1 MPNPGIISLVAGVIG
16 LIIAFLIYGMVKR
29 QAAGTDLMQSLA
41 GKIHEGAMVF
51 LKAEYKI
58 LAIFIIIVTG
68 LLFFFHPHHETAYAF
83 VVGAAASMLAGYIG
97 MNAATIANVRTTW
110 AAKERGQG
118 AALVTAFSGGAVMG
132 LAVASLGLIGL
143 GGLFYVFDTNPAVN
157 VQDALV
163 GMSMGAS
170 SIALFARVG
179 GGIFTKAADVGA
191 DLVGKMEYNL
201 NEDDSRNPAV
211 IADNVGDNVGDT
223 AGMGAD
229 LFESY
234 VGSIV
239 AAIAIAG
246 TGAAYAAQKMAY
258 MGYPMYLA
266 VAGLV
271 ASVIGIYAVRL
282 FQKGD
287 PAKALSS
294 GTVIAGILFWIMGYF
309 ITTAL
314 ELKTGVYLAMV
325 SGSVV
330 GGLIGRITEYYTSG
344 GPVHKI
350 AKSALTGSAT
360 TIITGVA
367 VGLES
372 VAIPIILIGGSI
384 WTSFYFADLYGIAIA
399 GMGMLATVGIVMAVD
414 AYGPIA
420 DNAGGISEQ
429 AHLGPDVR
437 KITDKLDS
445 LGNTTAAIGKG
456 FAIGSA
462 ALAALALFSAYTTAV
477 GIDSINLVD
486 AKVVIGLFLGGMM
499 AFWIGA
505 LTMTAV
511 GRAAAAMVSE
521 VRRQFTE
528 IKGLLAGDPGVEPD
542 VARCVEISTK
552 GALREMILPGI
563 AAILAPIIV
572 GFTLGPQAL
581 GGLLAGATL
590 SGVLLALFMANSG
603 GAWDN
608 AKKFIESGE
617 HGGKGSDAHKAAV
630 VGDTVGDPF
639 KDTTG
644 PSMNILIKLMAIVA
658 LVLAP
663 MLK

>member
-1 MPNPGIISLVAGVIG
+1 MNPGIVSLVAGIAG
-16 LIIAFLIYGMVKR
+16 LLLAFLIYGMVNR
-29 QAAGTDLMQSLA
+29 QNPGTEHMQSLA
-41 GKIHEGAMVF
+41 EKIHKGAMVF

-58 LAIFIIIVTG
+58 LILFVVIIAI
-68 LLFFFHPHHETAYAF
+68 LLFVFHPDHETAYAF
-83 VVGAAASMLAGYIG
+83 VVGAACSMLAGYIG

-110 AAKERGQG
+110 AAKEKGQG
-118 AALVTAFSGGAVMG
+118 PALITAFSGGAVMG

-143 GGLFYVFDTNPAVN
+143 GGLYYALDTSPNVN

-201 NEDDSRNPAV
+201 NEDDPRNPAV

-246 TGAAYAAQKMAY
+246 TGAAYAAQKLAY
-258 MGYPMYLA
+258 MSYPMYLA
-266 VAGLV
+266 VAGLI
-271 ASVIGIYAVRL
+271 ASSIGIFAVRL

-294 GTVIAGILFWIMGYF
+294 GTLISGILFWVMGYF
-309 ITTAL
+309 VTTSLKL
-314 ELKTGVYLAMV
+314 ELGVFWAMV

-330 GGLIGRITEYYTSG
+330 GGLIGRITEYYTSSK
-344 GPVHKI
+344 PVHNI
-350 AKSALTGSAT
+350 AKASTTGSAT

-372 VAIPIILIGGSI
+372 VAIPILLIGGSI
-384 WTSFYFADLYGIAIA
+384 WISYYFADLYGIAIA

-429 AHLGPDVR
+429 AHLGPEVR

-477 GIDSINLVD
+477 GIDSINLVS
-486 AKVVIGLFLGGMM
+486 ANVVIGLLLGGMM

-511 GRAAAAMVSE
+511 GRAASAMVNE

-528 IKGLLAGDPGVEPD
+528 IKGLLEGKPGVEPD
-542 VARCVEISTK
+542 IERCVEISTK
-552 GALREMILPGI
+552 GALREMILPGVSAVI
-563 AAILAPIIV
+563 APILI
-572 GFTLGPQAL
+572 GFTLGPEAL
-581 GGLLAGATL
+581 GGFLAGATL
-590 SGVLLALFMANSG
+590 SGVLLALFMANAG

-608 AKKFIESGE
+608 AKKYIESGA

-663 MLK
+663 LLK